1 MNISRTRTL
10 RAIAACA
17 AVALVAAGC
26 GGDDDDDTQASTPA
40 AVTTVAGA
48 AATTSAGAA
57 TTTTAGGV
65 TGATAAGSPGASTGD
80 PQLAADCAA
89 IESALREAGTL
100 DSVPTP
106 SLGGEI
112 DERTADAAG
121 EVADQLD
128 GVDLQNDELGSAI
141 DDIKDAFQKIA
152 GGGTY
157 TEDMQNAGRDAYLTI
172 GQLCAPYFTDG

>member
-10 RAIAACA
+10 SAIACA

-26 GGDDDDDTQASTPA
+26 GGDDDDDTQGSTPA
-40 AVTTVAGA
+40 AVTTVAGGA
-48 AATTSAGAA
+48 ATTTSAGAA
-57 TTTTAGGV
+57 TTT
-65 TGATAAGSPGASTGD
+65 AAGSPAASTGD

-121 EVADQLD
+121 QVVDQLD
-128 GVDLQNDELGSAI
+128 GVDLQNDELRGAI
-141 DDIKDAFQKIA
+141 DDIKGAFQKVA

-157 TEDMQNAGRDAYLTI
+157 TEDMQNAGRDAYVTI
-172 GQLCAPYFTDG
+172 GQLCAPYFTGG